1 MEETW
6 EKDRRKEEEADKREK
21 RKVFLAYKKEVFV
34 LVLGEVVG
42 SGGWVSMVV
51 DLERKR

>member
-1 MEETW
+1 
-6 EKDRRKEEEADKREK
+6 
-21 RKVFLAYKKEVFV
+21 LAYKEVLV

-42 SGGWVSMVV
+42 GGGWVSMVV